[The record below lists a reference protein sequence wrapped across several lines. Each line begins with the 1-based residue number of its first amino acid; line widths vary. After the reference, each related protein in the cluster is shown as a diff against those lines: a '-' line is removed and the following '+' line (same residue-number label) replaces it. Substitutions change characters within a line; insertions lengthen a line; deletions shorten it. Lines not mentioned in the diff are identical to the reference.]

1 MKHIYKLTIL
11 ILMLPSLV
19 KAQVNIFSF
28 KVKDQYL
35 QNGKILI
42 KNNSATTTIVIEINF
57 TTARDQG
64 IPKPGSI
71 KTRLGT
77 FSLSSNNYNPIFLS
91 EQEEVKH
98 TDFIPNEL
106 ILKKEYT
113 IDIQKSKLTDK
124 PILLY
129 IQPNGSPEGEYT
141 TKSYNYVVEASI
153 PEISNNLI
161 SLSAPFSSVE
171 NINVD
176 GTIAQGGN
184 GVFQT
189 TWKVVDNNGNII
201 NNIDG
206 VTSLA
211 NKWTKDNI
219 FNLPIQNSGEVYLSR
234 VLTSGGKVSESNKV
248 LISNWDGNFSSLNVR
263 IKGPLVRYNALSEN
277 FVELPQGTEINYNE
291 LAPAISGRNPVDGD
305 IYIGYS
311 PDIQTHLTIINPTSG
326 INYRWHYMMEGI
338 AHADFDGS
346 GSATGTSQVGNSIVS
361 LSFPRYG
368 IEYDQIHIYGSD
380 GSRKLVFLTKVN
392 QLVN

>member
-1 MKHIYKLTIL
+1 
-11 ILMLPSLV
+11 MLPSLV
-19 KAQVNIFSF
+19 KAQVNVFSF

-42 KNNSATTTIVIEINF
+42 KNNSATTTIVIEIDF

-64 IPKPGSI
+64 NPKPGSI

-91 EQEEVKH
+91 QQEEVKH

-129 IQPNGSPEGEYT
+129 IQPNGFPEGEYT
-141 TKSYNYVVEASI
+141 SKSYNYVVEASI

-161 SLSAPFSSVE
+161 SLSAPFSSIE

-189 TWKVVDNNGNII
+189 TWKIVDNNGNII

-206 VTSLA
+206 ITSLA

-219 FNLPIQNSGEVYLSR
+219 FKLPIQNSGEVYLSR
-234 VLTSGGKVSESNKV
+234 VLTSSGKVSESNKI
-248 LISNWDGNFSSLNVR
+248 LISNWDGNSSTLDIK
-263 IKGPLVRYNALSEN
+263 IKGPLRRYDASSQDY
-277 FVELPQGTEINYNE
+277 VKIPAGTEINYNE
-291 LAPAISGRNPVDGD
+291 LAPANPNRYPVDGD
-305 IYIGYS
+305 IYLGIS
-311 PDIQTHLTIINPTSG
+311 QTIPTHFTITNPTSG
-326 INYRWHYMMEGI
+326 VSYRWHYMMEGVV
-338 AHADFDGS
+338 HLGFTGW
-346 GSATGTSQVGNSIVS
+346 GTSEEPSLLGNGVISDS
-361 LSFPRYG
+361 LPRYG
-368 IEYDQIHIYGSD
+368 TNFNTIHIYGSD
-380 GSRKLVFLTKVN
+380 GSRKVIFLTIINYVTD
-392 QLVN
+392 